1 MSCAAAMRLLAL
13 ISMPTLKVVVLE
25 LVLWVPMGGL
35 GVPTPPRFFLTF
47 VRSLLDL
54 RRRPLLPLPPV
65 IFAVCPAIVLLHRRL
80 LLVRPWITTRVPV
93 GRAPGSGI
101 LHGSTYRMQVWVTEA
116 SSWRLCAAENGGESA
131 ARLLA
136 SVTEPPSVASLLM
149 FDLGTIKMAFTLPQS
164 MHQFGGAMG
173 KAARLGRVC
182 RSQLEGWDASLG
194 PTTTTARRAP
204 LRLWEILR
212 GLAPRRRWTPAFPPW
227 PRPSSSTPIASLPN
241 GRGRASTTA
250 HRALPTASRR
260 CGGALPPG
268 LPLPLPSLPTLTLAA
283 TMPPR
288 TRPLG
293 SRSTLCL
300 PQLLAIRAN

>member
-1 MSCAAAMRLLAL
+1 
-13 ISMPTLKVVVLE
+13 MPTLKVVVLV

-35 GVPTPPRFFLTF
+35 GVPTPPRFFLTL
-47 VRSLLDL
+47 VHGQLDL
-54 RRRPLLPLPPV
+54 RRRPLSPRPPV
-65 IFAVCPAIVLLHRRL
+65 ILALCPAIVLLLRRL
-80 LLVRPWITTRVPV
+80 LLARPWTTTRVPV

-101 LHGSTYRMQVWVTEA
+101 LHGSTYHMLVWVTEV
-116 SSWRLCAAENGGESA
+116 SSSRLCAAVNGGGST
-131 ARLLA
+131 ARLPT
-136 SVTEPPSVASLLM
+136 SVTVTPPMADLAM
-149 FDLGTIKMAFTLPQS
+149 FDLDTFEMAITLPQS

-194 PTTTTARRAP
+194 PTMTTARRAP

-212 GLAPRRRWTPAFPPW
+212 GLAPRQRLTPAFPPW

-268 LPLPLPSLPTLTLAA
+268 QPLPLPSLPTLTLAA